1 MANAGYGGAANAG
14 DFGAANAGYCGV
26 ANAGDYGAAIVLAKG
41 NASVGKNGV
50 AIAFGNK
57 AAAKGKLGAVL
68 VLTEWD
74 KDTDSIKHVK
84 AVKVT
89 GQKIKEDIYYT
100 LIDGKVVEVTNED
113 RTND

>member
-1 MANAGYGGAANAG
+1 MCIR
-14 DFGAANAGYCGV
+14 DR
-26 ANAGDYGAAIVLAKG
+26 
-41 NASVGKNGV
+41 
-50 AIAFGNK
+50 
-57 AAAKGKLGAVL
+57 
-68 VLTEWD
+68 D
-74 KDTDSIKHVK
+74 KETDSIKHVK